1 MSLQRNIVYILSI
14 IALLSFVGLLLPCS
28 GVITNVCSGLFS
40 GAVIGT
46 LTSIAQYYKIR
57 QEYFA
62 NVYLLLK
69 EYYKAFEVDESL
81 IRQSVE
87 YLRAHTQKEIKKY
100 HNFNDFEKVNTCM
113 IDQYSSLS
121 DGVTYNEYVSLNPFE
136 KRVPRLLKTLDHE
149 VWFARG
155 ELIYYHDRLYSV
167 TRAKNRSE
175 IDDCIYDR
183 GMLYTAL
190 SSGVQCIYRC
200 AEEIGER
207 LNLASAAE
215 YRSWQSTSD
224 NVFNLTIENE
234 DWIMYGHDIDADSD
248 DPGSSCLTTV

>member
-87 YLRAHTQKEIKKY
+87 YLRAHTQKEIKKC

-234 DWIMYGHDIDADSD
+234 DWIMYGHDIDADSND
-248 DPGSSCLTTV
+248 

>member
-1 MSLQRNIVYILSI
+1 M
-14 IALLSFVGLLLPCS
+14 SFVGLLLPCS
-28 GVITNVCSGLFS
+28 GVIANVCSGLFS
-40 GAVIGT
+40 GAVIGS

-87 YLRAHTQKEIKKY
+87 YLRAHTQKEIKKC

-121 DGVTYNEYVSLNPFE
+121 DGVIYNEYVSLNPFE

-190 SSGVQCIYRC
+190 SSGVQCIYGC

-207 LNLASAAE
+207 LNLASTAE

-224 NVFNLTIENE
+224 NVFNLTIDNE
-234 DWIMYGHDIDADSD
+234 DWIMYGHDIDGDSD
-248 DPGSSCLTTV
+248 D

>member
-14 IALLSFVGLLLPCS
+14 IALLSFVGLLLPCPA
-28 GVITNVCSGLFS
+28 VITNVCSGLFS
-40 GAVIGT
+40 GAVIGV

-69 EYYKAFEVDESL
+69 EYYKAFEVDENL

-87 YLRAHTQKEIKKY
+87 YLRAHTQKETKKC
-100 HNFNDFEKVNTCM
+100 HNFNDFERVNTCM
-113 IDQYSSLS
+113 IDQYSFLP

-155 ELIYYHDRLYSV
+155 ELIYYHDRMYSV
-167 TRAKNRSE
+167 SRAKSRLE

-190 SSGVQCIYRC
+190 SSGVQCIYGC

-207 LNLASAAE
+207 LNLTSTAE
-215 YRSWQSTSD
+215 YLLWQSASD

-234 DWIMYGHDIDADSD
+234 DLMMYGHDNDADSD
-248 DPGSSCLTTV
+248 D